1 MKSCLSM
8 REEEEARRLLQECY
22 EQNYKI
28 ATAHVKKLVDGP
40 TIRTDDG
47 PDSQ

>member
-1 MKSCLSM
+1 M
-8 REEEEARRLLQECY
+8 REEEEARRLLQERY
-22 EQNYKI
+22 GQNYKI

-47 PDSQ
+47 PASQ